1 MTAELQKK
9 LTARLVRNYHLSEPD
24 AQVKARMLG
33 QRCPAPLQKNLEQWA
48 SGQPLSEIRI
58 GRYSIPMIMAIWGQP
73 DFSGALDV
81 LTEYLTGDRDAAERR
96 IWQMRR

>member
-1 MTAELQKK
+1 
-9 LTARLVRNYHLSEPD
+9 
-24 AQVKARMLG
+24 MLG
-33 QRCPAPLQKNLEQWA
+33 QSCPAPLQKNLEQWA
-48 SGQPLSEIRI
+48 SGQPLSEIHI

>member
-1 MTAELQKK
+1 
-9 LTARLVRNYHLSEPD
+9 
-24 AQVKARMLG
+24 MLG
-33 QRCPAPLQKNLEQWA
+33 QSCPAPLQKNLEQWA

-81 LTEYLTGDRDAAERR
+81 LTEYLTGDRDVWIAVAWTRDGEAGGVTTDVRLSNNHAA
-96 IWQMRR
+96 IHIIA